1 MYIVIW
7 QSEQLNFNI
16 VKMNRFSI
24 KYLDKI
30 KKIDG
35 YYLRFKVNFN
45 GEETITEEK
54 ETARLRKFNCI

>member
-1 MYIVIW
+1 
-7 QSEQLNFNI
+7 
-16 VKMNRFSI
+16 MNKFSI